1 MTRTPQRE
9 ELCGLLF
16 AEASD
21 FRYPTASSLCLHAAT
36 HCDNRASG
44 SPPGTSVRTTWFRV
58 SRYLRINPVS
68 TETIPTPVKVLSP
81 KIEAKPPDQAVAT
94 SGGTWYFAFFF
105 ISGFCSILYELVWL
119 RLAMAQFG
127 VTTAMVSIVLSTFM
141 AGLGIGS
148 WAAGHVLRKY
158 TGRLTSPPLHL
169 YAMAELFIGVS
180 ATVVP
185 LELLLGRWLLERVG
199 NSLSLSSS
207 GYYVAAGIWLAC
219 SLIPWCACM
228 GATIPLGMFA
238 IRSDKHLESRRS
250 FSFLYLANVLGAV
263 AGALI
268 PLLLIEVFGFSG
280 TLRFGMLLNFL
291 VCGAA
296 LKIASKSKQAP
307 QGGGHDEVQPE
318 AARQASLVWRQMWGN
333 STLWLLFATGLTSM
347 GMELVWTREYTVF
360 VGNLVY
366 SFATILGV
374 YLAATFI
381 GSSVY
386 RLWSR
391 RHASEGTLVW
401 LFVWLAA
408 LLPLLTADPRVTFL
422 SWWMRVPLGIAAF
435 SGLLGFLTPRL
446 VDRFSEGDPDLAG
459 IGYAVNIAG
468 CILGPLV
475 AGFVLLP
482 HLDERYALVA
492 LALPWLLV
500 ALFFTFFRQPGSAR
514 RFTAPLA
521 VASTLILFASYGLI
535 FRTQSYVQDL
545 PWAQVRRDSTATVI
559 ASNDG
564 KYKRLYVNGIAMT
577 YLTPITKLMISMP
590 LSFLDRPPQ
599 NALIICFG
607 MGTTF
612 RSALSWGIDSTV
624 VDLVPSVP
632 KLFGYYHADAAQL
645 VKSPRS
651 HIVVDD
657 GRRFLERT
665 TGEYDV
671 IVIDPPPP
679 VGAAGSSLL
688 YSREFYSAAKKRL
701 RPDGILQQWYPGG
714 DPVTTAAIARALTE
728 SFPYVRAFVSIENNG
743 IHYFASRQP
752 IPLRSASEM
761 AKRMPSN
768 AAADLVEWGPFPT
781 AEQMFA
787 AVLKKE
793 VPVSQVIALHSNAP
807 AVEDDRPVNE
817 YDLLRVTGDRLGWKG
832 MEDSPEEVALWLA
845 SFSLDRNTP
854 KELPH

>member
-1 MTRTPQRE
+1 
-9 ELCGLLF
+9 
-16 AEASD
+16 
-21 FRYPTASSLCLHAAT
+21 
-36 HCDNRASG
+36 
-44 SPPGTSVRTTWFRV
+44 
-58 SRYLRINPVS
+58 VS
-68 TETIPTPVKVLSP
+68 TETIPAPVEILSP
-81 KIEAKPPDQAVAT
+81 EIQAKRPEEAVAT
-94 SGGTWYFAFFF
+94 NGRTWYFTFFF
-105 ISGFCSILYELVWL
+105 ISGFCSILYELIWL

-158 TGRLTSPPLHL
+158 TRRLTSPPLHL

-180 ATVVP
+180 AIVVP
-185 LELLLGRWLLERVG
+185 LELMLGRWLLERVG
-199 NSLSLSSS
+199 SSLSLSSS
-207 GYYVAAGIWLAC
+207 GYYVAAGFWLAC

-238 IRSDKHLESRRS
+238 IRSDKRLESRRS

-268 PLLLIEVFGFSG
+268 PLLLIEVFGFTG

-296 LKIASKSKQAP
+296 LKIANKKIASKKIASKQAP
-307 QGGGHDEVQPE
+307 QAGGNEEVEPKP
-318 AARQASLVWRQMWGN
+318 ARQASLVWRQMWGN

-391 RHASEGTLVW
+391 RHSSEGTLVW

-422 SWWMRVPLGIAAF
+422 SWWTRVPLGIAAF

-446 VDRFSEGDPDLAG
+446 VDRFSEGDPDRAG
-459 IGYAVNIAG
+459 VGYAVNIAG

-482 HLDERYALVA
+482 HLDERYALVT

-500 ALFFTFFRQPGSAR
+500 ALLFTFFQQPGSAR

-521 VASTLILFASYGLI
+521 IASTVILFASYGLI

-545 PWAQVRRDSTATVI
+545 PEAQVLRDSTATVI

-577 YLTPITKLMISMP
+577 YLTPITKLMISIP
-590 LSFLDRPPQ
+590 LTFLDRPPQ

-632 KLFGYYHADAAQL
+632 KLFSYYHADAAQL

-752 IPLRSASEM
+752 IPFRSASEM
-761 AKRMPSN
+761 AKRMPPN

-787 AVLKKE
+787 AMLKKE
-793 VPVSQVIALHSNAP
+793 VPVSQVIALRSNAP

-832 MEDSPEEVALWLA
+832 LEDSPEEVTLWLSRFA
-845 SFSLDRNTP
+845 LDRNAP
-854 KELPH
+854 KELHSH